1 VRQGK
6 TNSRRSKTRT
16 REQPKISGRSNKK
29 PPFTSFT
36 LEDLLKDKHLEIVAA
51 ALLLSGKLK
60 VDAVTLFRNSPVI
73 QVNLLGQFLANGN
86 GNGNDKSNALADFL
100 QENGD
105 MTLDDIV
112 DAFQKRMKS
121 KKGR

>member
-1 VRQGK
+1 M
-6 TNSRRSKTRT
+6 RRSRNGPGKKGSHRPTT
-16 REQPKISGRSNKK
+16 SSGKKNSNPK

-36 LEDLLKDKHLEIVAA
+36 LQDLLKGKHLEIVTA

-60 VDAVTLFRNSPVI
+60 VDSVSLFRNSPAV
-73 QVNLLGQFLANGN
+73 QVNLLGQFLAKDSNGS
-86 GNGNDKSNALADFL
+86 DKSKALADFL
-100 QENGD
+100 EEHGD
-105 MTLDDIV
+105 MTIDDII